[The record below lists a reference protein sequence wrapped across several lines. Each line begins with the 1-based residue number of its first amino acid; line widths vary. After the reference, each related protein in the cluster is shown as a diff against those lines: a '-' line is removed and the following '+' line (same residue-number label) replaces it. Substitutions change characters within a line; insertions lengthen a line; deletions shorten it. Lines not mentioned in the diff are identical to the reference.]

1 MSERKVLNKYFP
13 PDFDPAKIPRLKLAK
28 DRQYV
33 VRLMAPC
40 NMKCTTCSEYIYK
53 GKKFNARKETV
64 QDQDY
69 FGIRIFRFYIRCPR
83 CLAEITF
90 KTNPKEADYDLEH
103 GATRNFQ
110 ALQTAEKL
118 AEAQRVA
125 EEEDDKANPMK
136 MLEKRTAQS
145 LLEMEKIEALE
156 ELKELNERQ
165 AEVDFDGMLHK
176 NLQQQKETAEQR
188 QAREESEIEAEVQA
202 LLRQG
207 GVEKKDGIRIKRVKD
222 IDSDEEEQ
230 RLKKLPKSDPLN
242 SARIQQ
248 TGSLANKLKQSIRLK
263 KVDDMPQSSCSSTSS
278 GTTAKSKTGL
288 GLVMAYSDSDNSE

>member
-1 MSERKVLNKYFP
+1 MLTFL
-13 PDFDPAKIPRLKLAK
+13 FGF
-28 DRQYV
+28 Q
-33 VRLMAPC
+33 
-40 NMKCTTCSEYIYK
+40 

-64 QDQDY
+64 QDDEY

-103 GATRNFQ
+103 GATRNFQVCICQRCFDRVGILIAPLLSGGSAPNLLSYFQ

-165 AEVDFDGMLHK
+165 ATVDIEGMLSK

-188 QAREESEIEAEVQA
+188 HLREEKEIQDEVEAIFKEKGIEKVN
-202 LLRQG
+202 
-207 GVEKKDGIRIKRVKD
+207 GVRIKRIKD
-222 IDSDEEEQ
+222 VDVEEEER
-230 RLKKLPKSDPLN
+230 RLMKRLKSDPLKTAP
-242 SARIQQ
+242 SDPSSSQ
-248 TGSLANKLKQSIRLK
+248 LNKLKSLIRIK
-263 KVDDMPQSSCSSTSS
+263 KVEEAAKSTPSTSE
-278 GTTAKSKTGL
+278 AAAISKPGGSGL
-288 GLVMAYSDSDNSE
+288 GLLADYGNSDEDSS

>member
-64 QDQDY
+64 QDEEY

-165 AEVDFDGMLHK
+165 ATVDFDGMLDK

-188 QAREESEIEAEVQA
+188 QLREEQEIRAEAEAIFKRKGIEKVN
-202 LLRQG
+202 
-207 GVEKKDGIRIKRVKD
+207 GVRIKRIKD
-222 IDSDEEEQ
+222 DDLEEEEE
-230 RLKKLPKSDPLN
+230 RLKKIPRSDPLQ
-242 SARIQQ
+242 SVESHQSSSQI
-248 TGSLANKLKQSIRLK
+248 NKLKGLVRIK
-263 KVDDMPQSSCSSTSS
+263 KVDEPPQCSSSATNSKPGAS
-278 GTTAKSKTGL
+278 GLSL
-288 GLVMAYSDSDNSE
+288 LQAYSDSDEDS

>member
-1 MSERKVLNKYFP
+1 M
-13 PDFDPAKIPRLKLAK
+13 
-28 DRQYV
+28 
-33 VRLMAPC
+33 
-40 NMKCTTCSEYIYK
+40 
-53 GKKFNARKETV
+53 
-64 QDQDY
+64 QDEEY

-165 AEVDFDGMLHK
+165 ATVDFEGMLNK

-188 QAREESEIEAEVQA
+188 ELREEQEIQSQVEAIFKEKGIEKVN
-202 LLRQG
+202 
-207 GVEKKDGIRIKRVKD
+207 GVRIKRIKDVDVK
-222 IDSDEEEQ
+222 EEEE
-230 RLKKLPKSDPLN
+230 R
-242 SARIQQ
+242 
-248 TGSLANKLKQSIRLK
+248 RLK
-263 KVDDMPQSSCSSTSS
+263 KVPRTDPLDVAQKQPASSQMSKLQGLVRRKKVEEPSPTSSSVSGPAPASCSV
-278 GTTAKSKTGL
+278 AKPAPESKPGGSGL
-288 GLVMAYSDSDNSE
+288 GLLLAYDDSDESS